1 MSTKD
6 LAHYLSL
13 SYPIE
18 LTEGA
23 EGGYFVHHPDL
34 DGCMAEGETAEEAIK
49 NLADSRY
56 LWIETR
62 LEDGYPVPEPP
73 EDELSGRIS
82 LRMMPSLHARL
93 STIADRRGISLNLL
107 INTVLAQYAGGMD
120 PLYETLQE
128 LRGAVRELKEASGI
142 PNTTV
147 AIPSGTHE
155 AAGSAAG
162 ASRSR

>member
-6 LAHYLSL
+6 LAYYLSL

-34 DGCMAEGETAEEAIK
+34 DGCMAEGGTAEEAIR

-62 LEDGYPVPEPP
+62 LEHGYPVPEPP
-73 EDELSGRIS
+73 EEELSGRIS

-120 PLYETLQE
+120 PLYETLQD
-128 LRGAVRELKEASGI
+128 LRGAVRQLKEASGI
-142 PNTTV
+142 SNTTAAV
-147 AIPSGTHE
+147 PSGSQDAVVSTV
-155 AAGSAAG
+155 SAP
-162 ASRSR
+162 RPR